1 MRKSVCFRTFPWMVL
16 PGKFTVTSIFELV
29 KTVDAAA
36 YGKIPTVFC
45 DPNASGHTLQQAR

>member
-1 MRKSVCFRTFPWMVL
+1 MRKLVL
-16 PGKFTVTSIFELV
+16 IAHISLHGFAREIHGDPDFELV